1 MSVHVYNFVT
11 IFTVSAEAGAKAFPS
26 AILVDIAELER
37 YTMWMKLLH
46 SYSVREPFV
55 WKEH

>member
-1 MSVHVYNFVT
+1 MSVHVYNCVA
-11 IFTVSAEAGAKAFPS
+11 IFTVSAVTGAKAFPS

-46 SYSVREPFV
+46 SYSVRETFA